1 MKNPNHWQEK
11 KYNLAN
17 SKLPRCSAINYFPK
31 INLVSTKIT
40 AKSDEFIPKYE
51 NADSSFAFIM
61 ACLEEEISLP
71 PGGSA
76 LISCGFSIQIS
87 KGYKAKIS
95 IVSDLAN
102 KGLIIKDE
110 FLDLDSSYKDE
121 VKIYFLN
128 TSDNLI
134 KIYNKMKIAKIWA
147 EQIFYF
153 DWIDF

>member
-1 MKNPNHWQEK
+1 MKNPNYWQEENP
-11 KYNLAN
+11 NLVN
-17 SKLPRCSAINYFPK
+17 SKLPHCSVLNYFPK
-31 INLVSTKIT
+31 INLVSTKIN
-40 AKSDEFIPKYE
+40 AISDEFIPKYE
-51 NADSSFAFIM
+51 NSDSSFAIIL
-61 ACLEEEISLP
+61 ACLEEEVSLP
-71 PGGSA
+71 PGGSE

-95 IVSDLAN
+95 IDSDLAN
-102 KGLIIKDE
+102 KGLVIKDN
-110 FLDLDSSYKDE
+110 FLELDSNHKDE

-128 TSDNLI
+128 TSDNFV